1 MKNSKTRI
9 DIVRGDITKLDVDA
23 IVNAANTTLLGGGGV
38 DGAIHRGAGP
48 ELLGECRSLGGC
60 RPGEA
65 KITRGYRLTARF
77 VIHTVGPVWR
87 EGKHREAE
95 TLADCYRS
103 SLHLAVENGIKTI
116 AFPAIS
122 CGAYGYPIPD
132 ATQIALK
139 TVRDFLVTDNTIDK
153 VTFVLWGEDIYDAY
167 RQALEN

>member
-1 MKNSKTRI
+1 MKNTDRQI
-9 DIVRGDITKLDVDA
+9 EIVRGDITMLDVDA

-38 DGAIHRGAGP
+38 DGTIHRSAGP
-48 ELLGECRSLGGC
+48 ELLAQCRTLGGC

-65 KITRGYRLTARF
+65 KITRGYRLLAHF

-87 EGKHREAE
+87 GGKQREAE
-95 TLADCYRS
+95 TLANCYQS
-103 SLHLAVENGIKTI
+103 SLQLAVENGIKTI

-132 ATQIALK
+132 AAQIAVK
-139 TVRDFLVTDNTIDK
+139 TTRDFLATEDEIDK

-167 RQALEN
+167 RQLL